1 MWEVEQGI
9 KMAHEKPLTK
19 KEKAIILSVPLGTF
33 LMILFL
39 IIFDNISEH
48 YTKNWEKEIGTAHSD
63 LADSIKSESWYQ
75 EINKDGIS
83 HITTTIDYGTY
94 REENPFIINA
104 WVQVEMNQGFEDNSF
119 MDKCERCVLL
129 TREIEDAI
137 DDLYKDS
144 TFFHMYKKKENSD
157 RKIYYYGHYWR
168 PKLEVQVSLYG
179 SSYEY
184 CIVYNGDLAVSLKQD
199 NTCVEFYEYT
209 LKDGHLTA
217 LTDRNG
223 NPASPPIRDSREKTS
238 STGTGSAA
246 PSTSASEAKDKTQS
260 TSGSAYD
267 PYDAKDYNSS
277 QDFADDKYE
286 EFYDYEDEYED
297 EDEAYDAAEDYW
309 NDEY

>member
-144 TFFHMYKKKENSD
+144 TFFHLYKKKENSD

-179 SSYEY
+179 SSYKY

-217 LTDRNG
+217 LTDRSG
-223 NPASPPIRDSREKTS
+223 NLASPPIREKTS